1 MQLGDDLP
9 LTGMLERLF
18 SFAEIYSVRQKVSIK
33 KMLAAHEDKNSVGRA
48 TGGGDGAG
56 YFCVWMTG
64 DSPPYQEGARGLLY
78 TSRSTWRKRHV
89 FKRGREGM

>member
-1 MQLGDDLP
+1 MQLGGGLP

-33 KMLAAHEDKNSVGRA
+33 MLAVHEDKNSVDRA

-56 YFCVWMTG
+56 YFCVWMTE
-64 DSPPYQEGARGLLY
+64 DSALYQEGARGLLY

-89 FKRGREGM
+89 FKRGRDGM

>member
-1 MQLGDDLP
+1 MQLGDGLP

-33 KMLAAHEDKNSVGRA
+33 MLVVYEDKNSVGRA
-48 TGGGDGAG
+48 TGAG
-56 YFCVWMTG
+56 YFCVWMTE
-64 DSPPYQEGARGLLY
+64 DSPPYQEDARGLLY

-89 FKRGREGM
+89 FKRGRDGM